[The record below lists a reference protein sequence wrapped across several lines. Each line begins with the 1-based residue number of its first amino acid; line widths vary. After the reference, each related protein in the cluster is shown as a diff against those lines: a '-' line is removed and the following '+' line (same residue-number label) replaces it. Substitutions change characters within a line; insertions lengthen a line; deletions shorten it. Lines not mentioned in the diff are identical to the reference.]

1 MGFVVDFG
9 WKRSEEGMEWEVEE
23 WRRSAVKARRQ
34 EEERKLVGTADHDRG
49 RMEGIWES
57 VPFLGSW

>member
-1 MGFVVDFG
+1 
-9 WKRSEEGMEWEVEE
+9 MEWEVEE